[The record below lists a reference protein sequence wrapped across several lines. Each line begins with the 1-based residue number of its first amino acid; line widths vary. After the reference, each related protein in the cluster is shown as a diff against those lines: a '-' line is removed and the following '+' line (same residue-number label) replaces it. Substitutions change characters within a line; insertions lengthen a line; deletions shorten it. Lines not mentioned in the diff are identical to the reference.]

1 MGDRDIKAVSVKE
14 PLPHSWYVRRAIALM
29 ALFAIILGIAGY
41 AVHRYYQRRE
51 EEREWEQLRLVYN
64 MSSYYREDMGEG
76 RGGMYDN
83 AAKPVSE
90 KFKERKDPDMWF
102 EDPVKPGKESEL
114 RHVIS
119 IYNRLHP
126 REITSVEEFRRYY
139 GRDWQKHVRER
150 FVGKSYARG
159 FAHWCYQE
167 ADLVYKYDMPDI
179 HGIVHHRGDKVE
191 DLRFVSNYRFLL
203 NKDSRSFYYL
213 ELRSDFEAG
222 R

>member
-1 MGDRDIKAVSVKE
+1 MYFIRS
-14 PLPHSWYVRRAIALM
+14 
-29 ALFAIILGIAGY
+29 
-41 AVHRYYQRRE
+41 
-51 EEREWEQLRLVYN
+51 

-139 GRDWQKHVRER
+139 GRDWQRHVKES
-150 FVGKSYARG
+150 FAGQSNVPQ
-159 FAHWCYQE
+159 FAHWCYQK
-167 ADLVYKYDMPDI
+167 ADLVYRVDCFDDNDMRY
-179 HGIVHHRGDKVE
+179 HRGGEAVVLGDTP
-191 DLRFVSNYRFLL
+191 SNYGYTQGAGIEYR
-203 NKDSRSFYYL
+203 NY
-213 ELRSDFEAG
+213 ELKTDFEAG
-222 R
+222 K

>member
-1 MGDRDIKAVSVKE
+1 MVSRGGGFSFLDDRVTR
-14 PLPHSWYVRRAIALM
+14 LWYVRRAVTVAVL
-29 ALFAIILGIAGY
+29 LAIVLGMAGY
-41 AVHRYYQRRE
+41 AVYGYCQRRE
-51 EEREWEQLRLVYN
+51 QEYVYFIRS

-76 RGGMYDN
+76 RGGMYGEVV
-83 AAKPVSE
+83 KPVSDDFV
-90 KFKERKDPDMWF
+90 KNRDAGAWF

-191 DLRFVSNYRFLL
+191 DLRFVSNYRFIL
-203 NKDSRSFYYL
+203 NKDSQSFYYL

>member
-1 MGDRDIKAVSVKE
+1 
-14 PLPHSWYVRRAIALM
+14 
-29 ALFAIILGIAGY
+29 
-41 AVHRYYQRRE
+41 
-51 EEREWEQLRLVYN
+51 
-64 MSSYYREDMGEG
+64 MGEG

-139 GRDWQKHVRER
+139 GRDWQKHVKES
-150 FVGKSYARG
+150 FAGQSNVPQ

-179 HGIVHHRGDKVE
+179 HGIVHHKGDRVA
-191 DLRFVSNYRFLL
+191 DLRGISNYYFIL
-203 NKDSRSFYYL
+203 NKDSQSFYYL

-222 R
+222 K

>member
-14 PLPHSWYVRRAIALM
+14 PLPRLWYVRRAVTVAVL
-29 ALFAIILGIAGY
+29 LAIVLGMAGY
-41 AVHRYYQRRE
+41 AVYGYCQRRE
-51 EEREWEQLRLVYN
+51 QEYVYFIRS

-179 HGIVHHRGDKVE
+179 HGIVHHKGDRVA
-191 DLRFVSNYRFLL
+191 DLRGISNYYFIL
-203 NKDSRSFYYL
+203 NKDSQSFYYL

-222 R
+222 K

>member
-1 MGDRDIKAVSVKE
+1 MVSRGGGFSFLDDRVTR
-14 PLPHSWYVRRAIALM
+14 LWYVRRAVTVAVL
-29 ALFAIILGIAGY
+29 LAIVLGMAGY
-41 AVHRYYQRRE
+41 AVYGYCQRRE
-51 EEREWEQLRLVYN
+51 QEYVYFIRS

-191 DLRFVSNYRFLL
+191 DLRFVSNYRFLR

>member
-1 MGDRDIKAVSVKE
+1 MVSRGGGFSFLDDRVTR
-14 PLPHSWYVRRAIALM
+14 LWYVRRAVTVAVL
-29 ALFAIILGIAGY
+29 LAIVLGMAGY
-41 AVHRYYQRRE
+41 AVYGYCQRRE
-51 EEREWEQLRLVYN
+51 QEYVYFIRS

-76 RGGMYDN
+76 RGGMYGEVV
-83 AAKPVSE
+83 KPVSDDFV
-90 KFKERKDPDMWF
+90 KNRDAGAWF
-102 EDPVKPGKESEL
+102 GDPVKPGKEGEL

-139 GRDWQKHVRER
+139 GRDWQKHVKES
-150 FVGKSYARG
+150 FAGQSNVPQ

-191 DLRFVSNYRFLL
+191 DLRFVSNYRFIL
-203 NKDSRSFYYL
+203 NKDSQSFYYL

-222 R
+222 K

>member
-1 MGDRDIKAVSVKE
+1 MVSRGGGFSFLDDRVTR
-14 PLPHSWYVRRAIALM
+14 LWYVRRAVTVAVL
-29 ALFAIILGIAGY
+29 LAIVLGMAGY
-41 AVHRYYQRRE
+41 AVYGYCQRRE
-51 EEREWEQLRLVYN
+51 QEYVYFIRS

-76 RGGMYDN
+76 RGGMYGEVV
-83 AAKPVSE
+83 KPVSDDFV
-90 KFKERKDPDMWF
+90 KNRDAGAWF
-102 EDPVKPGKESEL
+102 GDPVKPGKEGEL

>member
-1 MGDRDIKAVSVKE
+1 MVSRGGGFSFLDDRVTR
-14 PLPHSWYVRRAIALM
+14 LWYVRRAVTVAVL
-29 ALFAIILGIAGY
+29 LAIVLGMAGY
-41 AVHRYYQRRE
+41 AVYGYCQRRE
-51 EEREWEQLRLVYN
+51 QEYVYFIRS

-76 RGGMYDN
+76 RGGMYGEVV
-83 AAKPVSE
+83 KPVSDDFV
-90 KFKERKDPDMWF
+90 KNRDAGAWF
-102 EDPVKPGKESEL
+102 GDPVKPGKEGEL

-191 DLRFVSNYRFLL
+191 DLRFVSNYRFIL
-203 NKDSRSFYYL
+203 NKDSQSFYYL

>member
-1 MGDRDIKAVSVKE
+1 MVSRGGGFSFLDDRVTR
-14 PLPHSWYVRRAIALM
+14 LWYVRRAVTVAAL
-29 ALFAIILGIAGY
+29 LAIILSMVGTFAYKVYKDSEEKHVAFLESMVSHYRGDAGPELY
-41 AVHRYYQRRE
+41 GKEFKPVPNNFVKNRDAGAWFTDPVNPRRE
-51 EEREWEQLRLVYN
+51 KNLSALIRAYNQQNPAKKTTVKEIRE
-64 MSSYYREDMGEG
+64 
-76 RGGMYDN
+76 
-83 AAKPVSE
+83 
-90 KFKERKDPDMWF
+90 
-102 EDPVKPGKESEL
+102 
-114 RHVIS
+114 
-119 IYNRLHP
+119 
-126 REITSVEEFRRYY
+126 YY

-191 DLRFVSNYRFLL
+191 DLRFVSNYRFIL
-203 NKDSRSFYYL
+203 NKDSQSFYYL

>member
-1 MGDRDIKAVSVKE
+1 MVSRGGGFSFLDDRVTR
-14 PLPHSWYVRRAIALM
+14 LWYVRRAVTVAVL
-29 ALFAIILGIAGY
+29 LAIVLGMAGY
-41 AVHRYYQRRE
+41 AVYGYCQRRE
-51 EEREWEQLRLVYN
+51 QEYVYFIRS

-76 RGGMYDN
+76 RGGMYGEVV
-83 AAKPVSE
+83 KPVSDDFV
-90 KFKERKDPDMWF
+90 KNRDAGAWF
-102 EDPVKPGKESEL
+102 GDPVKPGKESEL

>member
-1 MGDRDIKAVSVKE
+1 MVSRGGGSSFLDDRVTR
-14 PLPHSWYVRRAIALM
+14 LWYVRRTVALM
-29 ALFAIILGIAGY
+29 VLLAIVLGMAGY
-41 AVHRYYQRRE
+41 AVYGYCQRRE
-51 EEREWEQLRLVYN
+51 QEYVYFIRS

-139 GRDWQKHVRER
+139 GRDWQKHVKES
-150 FVGKSYARG
+150 FAGQSNVPQ
-159 FAHWCYQE
+159 FAHWCYQK
-167 ADLVYKYDMPDI
+167 ADLVYKKDYGSIERSFHKAGSAVKDPP
-179 HGIVHHRGDKVE
+179 
-191 DLRFVSNYRFLL
+191 SNY
-203 NKDSRSFYYL
+203 SYYTGADGRYDYF
-213 ELRSDFEAG
+213 ELRSVFEAG